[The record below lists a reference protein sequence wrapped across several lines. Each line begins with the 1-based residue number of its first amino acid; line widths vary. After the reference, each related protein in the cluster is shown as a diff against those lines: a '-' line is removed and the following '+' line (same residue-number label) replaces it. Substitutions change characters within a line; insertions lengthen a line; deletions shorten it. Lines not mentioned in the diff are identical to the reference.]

1 MKHYSHDYTKVSAA
15 ESHLYEAQKL
25 IDAKLGAFGSYE
37 AWRHIAHARRL
48 LQEYL
53 SEDNMVEDDDVDGWV
68 KASEA
73 EALII

>member
-15 ESHLYEAQKL
+15 ESHLYSAQKL
-25 IDAKLGAFGSYE
+25 ISHDSTFE
-37 AWRHIAHARRL
+37 AWRHIADARRL